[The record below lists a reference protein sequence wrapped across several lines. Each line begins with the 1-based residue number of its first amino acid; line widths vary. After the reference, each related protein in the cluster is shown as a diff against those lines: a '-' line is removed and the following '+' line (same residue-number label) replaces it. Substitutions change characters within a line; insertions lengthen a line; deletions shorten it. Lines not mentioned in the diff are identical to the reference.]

1 MLFFVAFLGIPY
13 VMTSWVPNRTALKR
27 PVYRSL
33 VEEMAR
39 AIADGTL
46 EAGAR
51 LPTQR
56 DLARRLEISLQTV
69 GRAYDE
75 LIRRGLVVGEV
86 GRGTYVRAARGQA
99 RTPFLT
105 EHAERGLIDLSILKP
120 VAHQLHVERMQA
132 ALGRL
137 SQHLEPDT
145 VLSFRPNVGLTRHRE
160 AAIGWLQLCGLH
172 TEPRNVV
179 ITNGVSPAM
188 AVALTA
194 VARTGDLVLTEEIGH
209 HQLIPLAAYLG
220 LRLEGLEIDRQG
232 ILPEAFDAACT
243 AREVRALFL
252 APSYA
257 NPTASL
263 MPEARRKAIVAI
275 ARQNNVHIIED
286 DALGPLAEERPPP
299 FAALAPER
307 ALYMTSFTKCLM
319 PGMRSGYLVVPDVLV
334 ASITSRQLALSWTA
348 TPLVAEIAAR
358 WVTDGTAG
366 ELLLWQRAALAER
379 HVIVREVLGD
389 IEHFTH
395 PSSLHVWLPL
405 PQGWGVDQLVTH
417 ARLRGVAVAPASAF
431 AVNPSTNP
439 QAVRISVG
447 SPRSGEDLRRGL
459 EAIASLVAAAPEPLS
474 LAL

>member
-1 MLFFVAFLGIPY
+1 
-13 VMTSWVPNRTALKR
+13 MTSWVPSRAALKR

-33 VEEMAR
+33 VDAMTR

-46 EAGAR
+46 AAGAR

-56 DLARRLEISLQTV
+56 ELARRLEISLQTV

-75 LIRRGLVVGEV
+75 LIRRNLVVGEV
-86 GRGTYVRAARGQA
+86 GRGTYVRAGRGQA
-99 RTPFLT
+99 RPPFLT

-120 VAHQLHVERMQA
+120 VGHQLQVERMQA
-132 ALGRL
+132 ALGQL
-137 SQHLEPDT
+137 SQQLEPDT

-160 AAIGWLQLCGLH
+160 AAIGWLQLCGLQ

-232 ILPEAFDAACT
+232 ILPEAFEAAC
-243 AREVRALFL
+243 AVHEVRALFL
-252 APSYA
+252 VPSHA

-263 MPEARRKAIVAI
+263 MPEARRRAVVAI
-275 ARQNNVHIIED
+275 ARRHDVHIIED
-286 DALGPLAEERPPP
+286 DAWGPLAADRPPP

-307 ALYMTSFTKCLM
+307 TLYMTSFTKCLM
-319 PGMRSGYLVVPDVLV
+319 PGLRSGYLVVPDALV
-334 ASITSRQLALSWTA
+334 APITSRQLALSWTA
-348 TPLVAEIAAR
+348 TPMVAEIAGR
-358 WVTDGTAG
+358 WVTDGTAR
-366 ELLLWQRAALAER
+366 ELLLWQRAALDER
-379 HVIVREVLGD
+379 HLIVHEVLGGV
-389 IEHFTH
+389 EHFTH
-395 PSSLHVWLPL
+395 PSSLHIWLPL
-405 PQGWGVDQLVTH
+405 PRGWSVDQLVTH

-431 AVNPSTNP
+431 AVDASTNP

-459 EAIASLVAAAPEPLS
+459 QSVADLLADAPEPLS

>member
-1 MLFFVAFLGIPY
+1 
-13 VMTSWVPNRTALKR
+13 MTSWLPPRAALTR
-27 PVYRSL
+27 PVYKSL
-33 VEEMAR
+33 VEAMTS

-46 EAGAR
+46 EAGAQ

-75 LIRRGLVVGEV
+75 LIRRGLAVGEV
-86 GRGTYVRAARGQA
+86 GRGTYVRAGRGQL

-120 VAHQLHVERMQA
+120 VWHGLHVERMQT
-132 ALGRL
+132 ALGAL
-137 SQHLEPDT
+137 SRHLEPDT

-160 AAIGWLQLCGLH
+160 AAIGWLELCGLR

-179 ITNGVSPAM
+179 VTNGVSQAM

-194 VARTGDLVLTEEIGH
+194 VARAGDLVLTEEIGH
-209 HQLIPLAAYLG
+209 HQLIPLASYLG
-220 LRLEGLEIDRQG
+220 LRLQGLAIDREG
-232 ILPEAFDAACT
+232 ILPEAFEAACDS
-243 AREVRALFL
+243 REVRALFL
-252 APSYA
+252 VPSYA

-275 ARQNNVHIIED
+275 ARQHNVHIVED
-286 DALGPLAEERPPP
+286 DAWGPLAETRPAP

-307 ALYMTSFTKCLM
+307 VLYITSFTKCLM
-319 PGMRSGYLVVPDVLV
+319 PGLRSGYLVVPDGLV
-334 ASITSRQLALSWTA
+334 APVTSRQLALAWTA
-348 TPLVAEIAAR
+348 TPLVAEIAAH
-358 WVTDGTAG
+358 WVTDGTAR

-379 HVIVREVLGD
+379 HAIVREVLGD
-389 IEHFTH
+389 LPHFTH
-395 PSSLHVWLPL
+395 PSCLHVWLPL
-405 PQGWGVDQLVTH
+405 PEGWSVDQLVTH

-431 AVNPSTNP
+431 AVNPSVNP
-439 QAVRISVG
+439 RAVRVSVG
-447 SPRSGEDLRRGL
+447 SPPSGDDLRRGL
-459 EAIASLVAAAPEPLS
+459 ETVAALVAAAPEPVT